1 MLEKPRFIQGV
12 FPFRGTGL
20 GAPVPFEPEIAYKV
34 PSDKRSQLIYFRAG
48 NPTAELIYLV
58 VNRNGLPMRYFPVGA
73 KNAVHIS
80 LAVVED
86 LHPETLLQVLI
97 AAPSGMSG
105 EVLLDIG
112 FMEF

>member
-12 FPFRGTGL
+12 FPFRGTGF
-20 GAPVPFEPEIAYKV
+20 GVPTPFEPEIAYKV

-48 NPTAELIYLV
+48 NPSPELIYLV
-58 VNRNGLPMRYFPVGA
+58 VHRNGLPMRYFPVGA
-73 KNAVHIS
+73 KNTTHIS

-97 AAPSGMSG
+97 AAPEGLSG